1 MAFPLVGA
9 GLVAVRVMGKGIQHL
24 TKKKAAQAVKEGWG
38 SIVKPKKPYSQIKKE
53 RQATVQAQRR
63 AAADKK
69 KAKQKV
75 HGEHIR
81 AGTDYGSQG
90 IKAWRNLTPAQ
101 RTKAS
106 QSLGDLEAN
115 IAGSTKVIR
124 KTTTPTA
131 KKGMRFGRQ
140 GETTS
145 RKRGCKIMIGYKA
158 GGKV

>member
-69 KAKQKV
+69 KAKQ
-75 HGEHIR
+75 
-81 AGTDYGSQG
+81 
-90 IKAWRNLTPAQ
+90 
-101 RTKAS
+101 
-106 QSLGDLEAN
+106 
-115 IAGSTKVIR
+115 
-124 KTTTPTA
+124 
-131 KKGMRFGRQ
+131 
-140 GETTS
+140 
-145 RKRGCKIMIGYKA
+145 
-158 GGKV
+158 

>member
-24 TKKKAAQAVKEGWG
+24 T
-38 SIVKPKKPYSQIKKE
+38 
-53 RQATVQAQRR
+53 
-63 AAADKK
+63 KK

-145 RKRGCKIMIGYKA
+145 RKRGGKIMIGYKA